1 MSTNDSGAAAAVG
14 TAKEQAS
21 GLAHAAADSGQG
33 VLHEAKD
40 QAADVVQEAKGQA
53 RDLLGEARAG
63 LTSQASDQQ
72 ARAASSLRSLG
83 DELGRM
89 ADGSEQG
96 GLAADLVR
104 QVAGRTGS
112 VATWLENREP
122 GDVLGEVTD
131 FARRRPGVFLALAAG
146 AGVLAGRLTRG
157 LKDAPASGGG
167 TGSTGASGAT
177 GTSGSTG
184 SSLPGATTGL
194 STPTAGSAG
203 GSPAATTQDLTPAV
217 AAAGGPGVVAGG
229 TAEVT
234 DVDAEFGGQHREPG
248 PADEGGL
255 GSEQQAWA
263 AAGGDAPVAP
273 TPGHLPST
281 DDSGTAGGDP
291 LAGLRREDQP

>member
-33 VLHEAKD
+33 VLHEAKG
-40 QAADVVQEAKGQA
+40 QAADVVHEATSQA

-112 VATWLENREP
+112 VASWLENREP

-157 LKDAPASGGG
+157 LKDAPPSTGSSAGLTG
-167 TGSTGASGAT
+167 TGT
-177 GTSGSTG
+177 GSTG

-194 STPTAGSAG
+194 STPSAGSAG
-203 GSPAATTQDLTPAV
+203 GSPAATTQDLSPAL
-217 AAAGGPGVVAGG
+217 AATGPGVVAGG

-234 DVDAEFGGQHREPG
+234 DVDAESGGGQHREPG
-248 PADEGGL
+248 PVDEGGL
-255 GSEQQAWA
+255 GSEEQAWA

-273 TPGHLPST
+273 TPGHLPT
-281 DDSGTAGGDP
+281 ADDQGTAGGDP
-291 LAGLRREDQP
+291 LAGLRREEQP

>member
-1 MSTNDSGAAAAVG
+1 MSTQDSGAAAAVG

-33 VLHEAKD
+33 VLHEAKG
-40 QAADVVQEAKGQA
+40 QAADVVHEATSQA

-112 VATWLENREP
+112 VASWLENREP

-157 LKDAPASGGG
+157 LKDAPPS
-167 TGSTGASGAT
+167 
-177 GTSGSTG
+177 SGSTG
-184 SSLPGATTGL
+184 STGSTGSSPAGAATGRSTSSAGYPAGSTQGL
-194 STPTAGSAG
+194 STAAG
-203 GSPAATTQDLTPAV
+203 V
-217 AAAGGPGVVAGG
+217 AGGPGVVAGG

-234 DVDAEFGGQHREPG
+234 DVDAEFGGGQHREPG
-248 PADEGGL
+248 TVDEGGL
-255 GSEQQAWA
+255 GSEEQAWA
-263 AAGGDAPVAP
+263 AAGGEAPVAP
-273 TPGHLPST
+273 TPGHLPT
-281 DDSGTAGGDP
+281 ADDQGTAGGDP

>member
-33 VLHEAKD
+33 VLHEAKG

-53 RDLLGEARAG
+53 RDLLGEARTG
-63 LTSQASDQQ
+63 LKSQASDQQ
-72 ARAASSLRSLG
+72 ARAATSLRSLG

-89 ADGSEQG
+89 ADSSEQG
-96 GLAADLVR
+96 GLATDLVR

-112 VATWLENREP
+112 VASWLENREP

-157 LKDAPASGGG
+157 LKDAPPSSG
-167 TGSTGASGAT
+167 SGAA
-177 GTSGSTG
+177 GSSG
-184 SSLPGATTGL
+184 SSLSGSTTGL

-203 GSPAATTQDLTPAV
+203 GASPAATTQDLSPALGAV
-217 AAAGGPGVVAGG
+217 GGPGVVAGG

-234 DVDAEFGGQHREPG
+234 DVDAEFGGGQHREPG
-248 PADEGGL
+248 PADDGGL
-255 GSEQQAWA
+255 GSEEQAWA
-263 AAGGDAPVAP
+263 AAGGDAPVTS
-273 TPGHLPST
+273 TPGHLPTT
-281 DDSGTAGGDP
+281 DDPGTAGGDP

>member
-33 VLHEAKD
+33 VLHEAKG
-40 QAADVVQEAKGQA
+40 QAADVVAEAKGQA

-112 VATWLENREP
+112 VASWLENREP

-157 LKDAPASGGG
+157 LKDAPPS
-167 TGSTGASGAT
+167 
-177 GTSGSTG
+177 SGSTG
-184 SSLPGATTGL
+184 STGSSPAGAATGR
-194 STPTAGSAG
+194 STSSAGYPAGS
-203 GSPAATTQDLTPAV
+203 T
-217 AAAGGPGVVAGG
+217 
-229 TAEVT
+229 
-234 DVDAEFGGQHREPG
+234 
-248 PADEGGL
+248 
-255 GSEQQAWA
+255 
-263 AAGGDAPVAP
+263 
-273 TPGHLPST
+273 
-281 DDSGTAGGDP
+281 
-291 LAGLRREDQP
+291 

>member
-33 VLHEAKD
+33 VLHEAKG
-40 QAADVVQEAKGQA
+40 QAADVVAEAKGQA

-112 VATWLENREP
+112 VASWLENREP

-157 LKDAPASGGG
+157 LKDAPPS
-167 TGSTGASGAT
+167 TGSTG
-177 GTSGSTG
+177 TSGG
-184 SSLPGATTGL
+184 SAGAGLAGSTTGL

-203 GSPAATTQDLTPAV
+203 GSPAATTQDLSGVLGAT
-217 AAAGGPGVVAGG
+217 GGPGVVAGG

-234 DVDAEFGGQHREPG
+234 DVDAEFGAGQHREPE
-248 PADEGGL
+248 PADDGGL
-255 GSEQQAWA
+255 GSEEQAWA

-273 TPGHLPST
+273 TPGHLPTT
-281 DDSGTAGGDP
+281 DDAGTAGGDP

>member
-1 MSTNDSGAAAAVG
+1 MSTQDSGAAAAVG

-33 VLHEAKD
+33 VLHEAKG
-40 QAADVVQEAKGQA
+40 QAADVVHEATSQA

-63 LTSQASDQQ
+63 LASQASDQQ

-112 VATWLENREP
+112 VASWLENREP

-157 LKDAPASGGG
+157 LKDAPPS
-167 TGSTGASGAT
+167 
-177 GTSGSTG
+177 SGSTG
-184 SSLPGATTGL
+184 STGSSPAGAATGRSTSSAGYPAGSTQGL
-194 STPTAGSAG
+194 STAAGI
-203 GSPAATTQDLTPAV
+203 
-217 AAAGGPGVVAGG
+217 AGGPGVVAGG

-234 DVDAEFGGQHREPG
+234 DVDAEFGGGQHREPG
-248 PADEGGL
+248 TVDEGGL
-255 GSEQQAWA
+255 GSEEQAWA
-263 AAGGDAPVAP
+263 AAGGEAPVAP
-273 TPGHLPST
+273 TPGHLPT
-281 DDSGTAGGDP
+281 ADDQGTAGGDP

>member
-33 VLHEAKD
+33 VLHEAKG
-40 QAADVVQEAKGQA
+40 QAADVVAEAKGQA

-112 VATWLENREP
+112 VASWLENREP

-157 LKDAPASGGG
+157 LKDAPPS
-167 TGSTGASGAT
+167 TGSTG
-177 GTSGSTG
+177 TSGG
-184 SSLPGATTGL
+184 SAGAGLAGSTTGL

-203 GSPAATTQDLTPAV
+203 GSPAATTQDLSGVLGAT
-217 AAAGGPGVVAGG
+217 GGPGVVAGG

-234 DVDAEFGGQHREPG
+234 DVDAEFGGGQHREPG
-248 PADEGGL
+248 PVDDGGL
-255 GSEQQAWA
+255 GSEEQAWA
-263 AAGGDAPVAP
+263 AAGGEAPVAP
-273 TPGHLPST
+273 TPGHLPT
-281 DDSGTAGGDP
+281 ADDQGTAGGDP